1 MININGKTKLLG
13 VIGDPIEHTLSP
25 VIHNTLSELLGI
37 NAVYMPIH
45 VRKAENVPGASDR
58 NDIDNANKANKA
70 SDSEPMCTNIE
81 NAIKGAAS
89 MSFSGLNIT
98 VPYKTDVINSLVDID
113 DTARKIGA
121 VNTLVPVE
129 GGFKGYNTDMPG
141 LYRALSKQ
149 GVNLE
154 NKEAVVIGAGGA
166 ARAVCMMLV
175 TFGAAK
181 VYLVNRSIEKAEEV
195 AKLSDKIIPLKLSD
209 YKTIPDGK
217 YIMLQCTSLGLKEGD
232 GLVINDDDFYK
243 MAEFGYD
250 LIYNPPETPFIK
262 KMKQL
267 NVPYD
272 NGLSMLLYQAV
283 IAYEYW
289 FDLSVSEEVVEEV
302 RKKLSCAVY
311 GNSCINDIS
320 NVTYDIENNNFKSSE
335 DLKNKINNLKDNQ
348 DVIAVKKNIVLTG
361 YMGSGKSTVGK
372 RLAEKLGM
380 SFIDTD
386 EEIVRR
392 EGRSINEIFSDVGE
406 EGFRKIETEVLSSLA
421 KENATNTEG
430 TVFATGGGI
439 VTRKENMSLL
449 KELGKVFYLKADEE
463 TTFNRVK
470 DDSSRP
476 LLSSE
481 SLEELRLKIRNMLR
495 ERKGYYELTAD
506 IIINTS
512 GRTVED
518 IVEEIAK

>member
-58 NDIDNANKANKA
+58 NDIDNANKA

-243 MAEFGYD
+243 MTEFGYD

-311 GNSCINDIS
+311 G
-320 NVTYDIENNNFKSSE
+320 
-335 DLKNKINNLKDNQ
+335 DLS
-348 DVIAVKKNIVLTG
+348 IAVKKNIVLTG

-421 KENATNTEG
+421 KENAINTEG